1 MLFSFPRHRQP
12 PLSAVDGWCDIAP
25 SWLVIERCDLP
36 CLLHNIAPYVLVSAS
51 RAAESVRMGPD
62 EPFIKAKVVGWSFL
76 QATRPTFVYSSCS
89 RSYNTTLTLTPK
101 EMRLFLLCLRTGNV
115 NLITRKR

>member
-1 MLFSFPRHRQP
+1 MLLSFPRHRQP

-25 SWLVIERCDLP
+25 SWLVIERCDLL

-89 RSYNTTLTLTPK
+89 RSYNTTLILTSTQTPAFSTAL
-101 EMRLFLLCLRTGNV
+101 LFQWL
-115 NLITRKR
+115 